1 MTAIMGIYLFKFA
14 FRRYGLKAACASLV
28 LPLIMIAILLISL
41 WL

>member
-1 MTAIMGIYLFKFA
+1 MTAAMGIYLFKFA

-28 LPLIMIAILLISL
+28 LSLIMNAILLISL

>member
-1 MTAIMGIYLFKFA
+1 MTAVMGIYLFKFA

-28 LPLIMIAILLISL
+28 LPLLISL